1 MADMILVRDAAEK
14 WGLSERRVASL
25 CASGMIEGALRK
37 GHVWMIPSDAQRPV
51 DGRLKEQKNLHL
63 SSDMLRLPVGII
75 DYREIIDNGYYYVDK
90 TLFIKDFIDEL
101 PKVVLF
107 TRPRR
112 FGKTMMMNMLKTFFE
127 KSDENTSRYFE
138 KQKIWGCGKKYRDYQ
153 GRYPVIFISF
163 KDVKKNSWKET
174 YESICNLIVNEFIRH
189 SKISCSP
196 LVSRKDFYSRIVE
209 YKADRDDYEMSL
221 KMLSQMLNE
230 YYGIPPVIIIDEYDI
245 PIHQGYLKGFYD
257 EIISF
262 MRNFFSGA
270 FKDNLNLSYGFMTG
284 ILRVAKESILSGLN
298 NLKVVSLLD
307 KKYSRYFGFTS
318 EEVRAMAVYYGK
330 EDKIDEICRWYDGF
344 RFGSDH
350 IFNPWSVICYFDN
363 NCEARPYWQATGS
376 NEIIREIIRVADREV
391 MENLSSIVNGKS
403 VMTMIDADVVYPQ
416 IKSDPS
422 TIYSF
427 LLMAGYLK
435 AKDVSI
441 SNTGDYVCSVSI
453 PNREI
458 SYVYNKEILQR
469 LEPIIPAGFAA
480 GIQTSLHN
488 GDVRTLKSILLKL
501 LYHSV
506 SYYDTAK
513 ESFYNGFMLGLC
525 VLMGQYFVSSN
536 RESGNGRFDI
546 LLTPKTRSLPGIIIE
561 LKAADKGDALAELA
575 SKAVQQIKE
584 KKYYYELETKAIT
597 RVMMYGVVFC
607 GKDVEIAFDE
617 LEN

>member
-196 LVSRKDFYSRIVE
+196 LVSRKDFYSRIVG

-376 NEIIREIIRVADREV
+376 NEIIREIIRGADREV

-427 LLMAGYLK
+427 LLMTGYLK
-435 AKDVSI
+435 AEDPVI
-441 SNTGDYVCSVSI
+441 SPSGDYLCNISI
-453 PNREI
+453 PNKEI
-458 SYVYNKEILQR
+458 NYVYSKEILSA
-469 LEPIIPAGFAA
+469 LKDYFPATSVS
-480 GIQTSLHN
+480 GIQSALLC
-488 GDVRTLKSILLKL
+488 GDAVQLQKQLAKL
-501 LYHSV
+501 LIQSV
-506 SYYDTAK
+506 SYYDSAG
-513 ESFYNGFMLGLC
+513 ESFYHGLVLGLC
-525 VLMGQYFVSSN
+525 ALSGDYFLTSN
-536 RESGNGRFDI
+536 RELGNGRFDI
-546 LLTPKTRSLPGIIIE
+546 QMMPQKKNLPGIIIE
-561 LKAADKGDALAELA
+561 LKAADEPENLKRLADSVL
-575 SKAVQQIKE
+575 QQIDE
-584 KKYYYELETKAIT
+584 KKYDTQMKSMGITKI
-597 RVMMYGVVFC
+597 VKYGIAFC
-607 GKDVEIAFDE
+607 AKDVEMKRTMD
-617 LEN
+617 